1 MPIFPIKKFN
11 TILFLF
17 FCPFLSGQELER
29 PSMNTEI
36 LDGSIILDG
45 ILTDDAWKN
54 CTANIDFRTT
64 EPIQGN
70 HPAFQTSVKV
80 VANKSRIVIGV
91 RCDDAFPGE
100 IVRFSKLRDSDLSSE
115 DHVRIVLD
123 PFLDGQS
130 GYILAVNA
138 NGARYDALISNRGES
153 ENSNWDAA
161 WEAYTN
167 IDSTGWS
174 LEISIPIQSIAFKK
188 GLTTWGFNIQ
198 RRVQRLLETSRWA
211 NVKRDQWFTQ
221 TSRAGLLTG
230 LPEFDFGLG
239 LNIRP
244 SLITSFVQPS
254 DKFRFRPSLD
264 VNKRIGPN
272 IVSSLTINTDFAEA
286 DVDTR
291 QTNLTRFPLFFPER
305 RSFFLEGS
313 DIFEFGIGT
322 GNRTVLPFFSRRIG
336 LFKGNEVPLNAGLKV
351 NGRINNTAFGALA
364 THTGGLNLENSKL
377 SATNMGVLRVRQN
390 IWKES
395 AIGILATLGDPQG
408 RPGSW
413 MAGADF
419 TYQTTRFRGNKNFLA
434 GGWFLYNE
442 RYGLNHDR
450 SAAGFKIDYPNDR
463 WDIALTYA
471 RMGKDF
477 DPSMGFIPR
486 RGVHF
491 SRFGLTFS
499 PRPQNGWLRQ
509 MFHELI
515 VTYVREI
522 DKNWQSYNI
531 FTAPINWRLESGDRI
546 EINFNPQGENLAVP
560 FAISDDVTI
569 PAGPYHFNRYRL
581 EGQFAAKRPI
591 SGQLTWWFGSF
602 YEGKLDEIQASLK
615 INPSAFINMDASLV
629 HNNGRLPWGSF
640 QQTLVGFRIRL
651 NITPDLQINSFAQY
665 DTESKSLGW
674 NARVHWIFDPL
685 GDAFLVFNNNAI
697 REIGDRW
704 YLQNRQILFKVRYTF
719 RY

>member
-1 MPIFPIKKFN
+1 MQKFI
-11 TILFLF
+11 ILFILIL
-17 FCPFLSGQELER
+17 CQCLSAQDIER
-29 PSMNTEI
+29 PSMKAEI
-36 LDGSIILDG
+36 LNDQIVLDG
-45 ILTDDAWKN
+45 ILNEDVWKN
-54 CTANIDFRTT
+54 CTANVDFKTT

-70 HPAFQTSVKV
+70 DPEFTTSVKV
-80 VANKSRIVIGV
+80 VANNNKILIGV
-91 RCDDAFPGE
+91 RCDDSTPGE

-115 DHVRIVLD
+115 DHIRVVID

-161 WEAYTN
+161 WEAFTT
-167 IDSTGWS
+167 IDSAGWS

-230 LPEFDFGLG
+230 LPQFDFGLG

-254 DKFRFRPSLD
+254 EKFRFAPSLD

-336 LFKGNEVPLNAGLKV
+336 LFKGNEVPINAGLKL
-351 NGRINNTAFGALA
+351 NGRVNQTAFGALA
-364 THTGGLNLENSKL
+364 THTGALDLPNDRL
-377 SATNMGVLRVRQN
+377 SSTNMGVFRVRRN

-395 AIGILATLGDPQG
+395 AVGVIATVGDPQG
-408 RPGSW
+408 RLGSW
-413 MAGADF
+413 LGGADF

-442 RYGLNHDR
+442 RQDLRQDR

-463 WDIALTYA
+463 WDIAMTYA
-471 RMGKDF
+471 RLGKDF

-486 RGVHF
+486 RGVHY

-509 MFHELI
+509 MFHEFI
-515 VTYVREI
+515 VTYIREI
-522 DKNWQSYNI
+522 DKSWQSYNI
-531 FTAPINWRLESGDRI
+531 FTAPINWRLESGDRV
-546 EINFNPQGENLAVP
+546 EINYNPQGENLTVP
-560 FAISDDVTI
+560 FEISNNVTI
-569 PAGPYHFNRYRL
+569 PKGAYHFNRYRL
-581 EGQFAAKRPI
+581 EGQFAAKRPV

-602 YEGKLDEIQASLK
+602 YEGKLDEIQTSLK
-615 INPSAFINMDASLV
+615 INPSAFVNMEASLI
-629 HNNGRLPWGSF
+629 HNNGRLPWGNF
-640 QQTLVGFRIRL
+640 HQTLVGFRIRL
-651 NITPDLQINSFAQY
+651 NITPDLQVNSFAQY
-665 DTESKSLGW
+665 DTESKSIGW
-674 NARVHWIFDPL
+674 NARAHWIFHPL
-685 GDAFLVFNNNAI
+685 GDAFLVFNNNTI

-704 YLQNRQILFKVRYTF
+704 ALQNRQILFKVRYTF